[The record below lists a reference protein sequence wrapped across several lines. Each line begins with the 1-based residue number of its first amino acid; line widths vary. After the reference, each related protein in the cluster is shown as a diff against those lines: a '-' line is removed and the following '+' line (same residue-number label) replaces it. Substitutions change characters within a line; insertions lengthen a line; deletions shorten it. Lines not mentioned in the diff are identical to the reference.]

1 LTRGTSARKLRA
13 WRWRGCQKRK
23 SSKAKNTKPDAHPS
37 HNTKINI
44 TLKLDKD
51 LLRAV
56 RVLAAEEGTSVS
68 ALLSAKLEEELGRR
82 KEYEKA
88 KRRWFSIR
96 AKGMNLG
103 GRPISR
109 EQMHER

>member
-1 LTRGTSARKLRA
+1 MLAKTEITQG
-13 WRWRGCQKRK
+13 
-23 SSKAKNTKPDAHPS
+23 KNTKPEPHKS
-37 HNTKINI
+37 QNTKVNI

-51 LLRAV
+51 LVRAV

-82 KEYEKA
+82 KEYEKS

-103 GRPISR
+103 GRSLSR
-109 EQMHER
+109 EEMHER

>member
-1 LTRGTSARKLRA
+1 MVAKTEIKPG
-13 WRWRGCQKRK
+13 
-23 SSKAKNTKPDAHPS
+23 KNTKPDPYKS
-37 HNTKINI
+37 QNTKVNI

-56 RVLAAEEGTSVS
+56 RVLAAEEGRSVS
-68 ALLSAKLEEELGRR
+68 ALLSAKLEQELGRR

-103 GRPISR
+103 GHPLSR
-109 EQMHER
+109 EQMLER

>member
-1 LTRGTSARKLRA
+1 MPAKTETILAKSAKPEPH
-13 WRWRGCQKRK
+13 K
-23 SSKAKNTKPDAHPS
+23 SQNTKV
-37 HNTKINI
+37 NI

-51 LLRAV
+51 LVRAV
-56 RVLAAEEGTSVS
+56 RVMAAEEGTSVS

-103 GRPISR
+103 GRPLSR
-109 EQMHER
+109 EEMHER